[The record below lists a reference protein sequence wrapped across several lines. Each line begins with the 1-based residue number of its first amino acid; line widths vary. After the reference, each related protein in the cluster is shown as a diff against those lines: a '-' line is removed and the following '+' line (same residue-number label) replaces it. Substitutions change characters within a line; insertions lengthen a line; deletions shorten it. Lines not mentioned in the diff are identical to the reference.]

1 MRVTITFA
9 VEPLLFTTFAYV
21 VLDPEELKHIVAGV
35 ISCVAE
41 PPVITSARTPEP
53 GVGSVNSDLLE
64 SAVLLEVSEYS
75 VTHAA

>member
-1 MRVTITFA
+1 MRVTVTFA

-53 GVGSVNSDLLE
+53 GVGSVVLALAE
-64 SAVLLEVSEYS
+64 SFVHAVVLLYN